1 MTEEGGNDGRGM
13 RNFSRTVQIVG
24 IIVRRFTSAKYLKT
38 SETLKR
44 GFVSLFAGH
53 DTSAHESLV
62 SHERADAPGL
72 SFPRAPA
79 HRLRGNDVVGGGMTV
94 GGGLED
100 TMPGIHLEKTGGVA
114 SVVIDGPPL
123 NVLNLALL
131 RELRQVL
138 DALDRD
144 DAVELVEISGAGERA
159 FSAGVDVK
167 DHTRTQVP
175 EMLDLVHG
183 VIRKLMSLRQP
194 TIAVVDGVCLGGGCE
209 LASSCD
215 LVLASEESSFA
226 TPEITV
232 GCFPPVALA
241 RFSSQI
247 GYHRAAEMILTGRR
261 LSAHEAASVGLVNRV
276 VPRHQLAE
284 ALEALR
290 GELLDKSRAVLRITL
305 KGLREIGLKQLSAA
319 LARSEEIYLKELLET
334 EDVEEGVQAFVE
346 KRKPQ
351 WQHR

>member
-1 MTEEGGNDGRGM
+1 MA
-13 RNFSRTVQIVG
+13 G
-24 IIVRRFTSAKYLKT
+24 IL
-38 SETLKR
+38 
-44 GFVSLFAGH
+44 
-53 DTSAHESLV
+53 
-62 SHERADAPGL
+62 
-72 SFPRAPA
+72 
-79 HRLRGNDVVGGGMTV
+79 
-94 GGGLED
+94 
-100 TMPGIHLEKTGGVA
+100 LEKSGGVA
-114 SVVIDGPPL
+114 SVVIDRPPL

-131 RELRQVL
+131 RDLRQTL
-138 DALDRD
+138 DELDRD
-144 DAVELVEISGAGERA
+144 EGVDLVEISGAGERA

-183 VIRKLMSLRQP
+183 VIRKLMNLRRP

-261 LSAHEAASVGLVNRV
+261 LSAREAMSIGLVNRV
-276 VPRHQLAE
+276 VPRQQLGE

-290 GELLDKSRAVLRITL
+290 GKLLDKSRAVLRITL
-305 KGLREIGLKQLSAA
+305 RGLREIGLKELSVA
-319 LARSEEIYLKELLET
+319 LARSEEIYLEELLET

-346 KRKPQ
+346 KRKPE
-351 WQHR
+351 WLHR